1 VRHDEVCRVGEENRM
16 DRPSVVE
23 PEPTAGSRRKVGL
36 VYPGLTIPFVL
47 LIACF
52 AAWGSAANLTD
63 VLVGVFRQIF
73 DMSNF
78 QSALVQFAYYGAY
91 FSLAIPAALINKRFG
106 YKVGVLTGLG
116 LATVGGFLFIPAS
129 TLLAYG
135 FFLIALFVLAA
146 GLSILETSANPFV
159 IAMGPERSATQRL
172 NLAQA
177 FNPVG
182 ANVGVLL
189 GAVLILPN
197 ITPDADKEGMTAQ
210 QLEQAQEQDLSLVLG
225 PYMGIAIALALIWL
239 LIAFRRISVPDEHAH
254 FGVEER
260 TGGALGRLWHNRHY
274 RFGVVAQFL
283 NVGAQVCA
291 WTFTIQ
297 YAQDVVGVPT
307 SSSGWYLQASLIL
320 FLIARFVMTYLLGI
334 IRPTKLLLA
343 MGLLGVVLSLVAV
356 LSPNML
362 GLVAVVA
369 ISISLSLMF
378 PTIYGV
384 ALQGLGPD
392 TKFGAAGLVMAI
404 LGGALLP
411 PLQGLIMD
419 SADTARGFIVP
430 AVCLAFV
437 AAYALFDLRSAR
449 HGGPLVT
456 EAAAH

>member
-1 VRHDEVCRVGEENRM
+1 M
-16 DRPSVVE
+16 ARPSALQQQPNVGG
-23 PEPTAGSRRKVGL
+23 PAKAGL
-36 VYPGLTIPFVL
+36 VYPGLKGPFIL

-73 DMSNF
+73 TMSNF

-91 FSLAIPAALINKRFG
+91 FALAIPAALINRRFG
-106 YKVGVLTGLG
+106 YKTGVLTGLG
-116 LATVGGFLFIPAS
+116 LATVGGLLFIPAS
-129 TLLAYG
+129 QLLAYG

-159 IAMGPERSATQRL
+159 IAMGPEVSATQRL

-182 ANVGVLL
+182 ANIGVLL
-189 GAVLILPN
+189 GAVLILPR
-197 ITPDADKEGMTAQ
+197 ITKDEAKASMTAQ
-210 QLEQAQEQDLSLVLG
+210 ELARAQEQDLSLVLG
-225 PYMGIAIALALIWL
+225 PYLGIALALLLIWL
-239 LIAFRRISVPDEHAH
+239 LIALKKINTPDEHAH
-254 FGVEER
+254 FGLEQ
-260 TGGALGRLWHNRHY
+260 TSGGARSRLWRNRHY

-291 WTFTIQ
+291 WSFTIQ
-297 YAQDVVGVPT
+297 YAMDVVGVSEDT
-307 SSSGWYLQASLIL
+307 AGLYLQASLL
-320 FLIARFVMTYLLGI
+320 VFLVARFVMTYLLGI
-334 IRPTKLLLA
+334 FRPTKLLFA
-343 MGLLGVVLSLVAV
+343 MAALGVVLSLVAV
-356 LSPNML
+356 VSPNML
-362 GLVAVVA
+362 GLLAVVA
-369 ISISLSLMF
+369 ISLSLSLMF

-411 PLQGLIMD
+411 PVQGLIMD
-419 SADTARGFIVP
+419 RADTNIGFVVP
-430 AVCLAFV
+430 AACLAIV

-456 EAAAH
+456 EGAAH

>member
-1 VRHDEVCRVGEENRM
+1 MAG
-16 DRPSVVE
+16 PSVIQRR
-23 PEPTAGSRRKVGL
+23 PETPGADKPGL

-47 LIACF
+47 VVTCF

-63 VLVGVFRQIF
+63 VLVGVFRHIF

-78 QSALVQFAYYGAY
+78 QSSLVQFAYYGAY

-106 YKVGVLTGLG
+106 YKTGVLTGLG
-116 LATVGGFLFIPAS
+116 LATLGGLLFIPAS
-129 TLLAYG
+129 QLLAYTP
-135 FFLIALFVLAA
+135 FLLALFVLAA

-159 IAMGPERSATQRL
+159 IAMGPEGSATQRL

-197 ITPDADKEGMTAQ
+197 ITSEEDKATMSAA

-225 PYMGIAIALALIWL
+225 PYTGIALVLLVIWIAIALKKID
-239 LIAFRRISVPDEHAH
+239 VPDEHAD
-254 FGVEER
+254 FGLHER
-260 TGGALGRLWHNRHY
+260 DERRGGALGRLWHNPHY
-274 RFGVVAQFL
+274 RYGVVAQFL

-291 WTFTIQ
+291 WSFTIQ
-297 YAQDVVGVPT
+297 YAMDVLGVPK
-307 SSSGWYLQASLIL
+307 SRAGWYLQASLIV

-334 IRPTKLLLA
+334 FRPTKLLFA
-343 MGLLGVVLSLVAV
+343 MGALGAVLSLIAV
-356 LSPNML
+356 FSQNML
-362 GLVAVVA
+362 GMIAVIG
-369 ISISLSLMF
+369 ISLSLSLMF

-384 ALQGLGPD
+384 ALQGLGKD

-411 PLQGLIMD
+411 MVHAKVMD
-419 SADTARGFIVP
+419 SVGTAEGFLIP
-430 AVCLAFV
+430 AVCLAGV
-437 AAYALFDLRSAR
+437 ALYALFDLRSSR
-449 HGGPLVT
+449 HTGPLVT
-456 EAAAH
+456 EGAAH